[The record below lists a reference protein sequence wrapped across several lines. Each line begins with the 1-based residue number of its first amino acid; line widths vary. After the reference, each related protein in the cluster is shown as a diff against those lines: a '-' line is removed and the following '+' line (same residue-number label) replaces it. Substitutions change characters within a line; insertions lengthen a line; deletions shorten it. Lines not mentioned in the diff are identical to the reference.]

1 MSPDSSDVTLRLN
14 QSIGM
19 RLLPDPA
26 NERILKSR
34 KPLNRAWVRIM
45 TRLTATNLSTT
56 GVFPPRR
63 LNEDDARFNAERRI
77 STLTAPIPQETT
89 TASSKARNANGREA
103 EKTIGRAKPKAPQR
117 NS

>member
-56 GVFPPRR
+56 VAFPPRR
-63 LNEDDARFNAERRI
+63 LNENDARFNAERRI
-77 STLTAPIPQETT
+77 STLTEPITQEK
-89 TASSKARNANGREA
+89 TATRSKARNANDLQA
-103 EKTIGRAKPKAPQR
+103 QK
-117 NS
+117 